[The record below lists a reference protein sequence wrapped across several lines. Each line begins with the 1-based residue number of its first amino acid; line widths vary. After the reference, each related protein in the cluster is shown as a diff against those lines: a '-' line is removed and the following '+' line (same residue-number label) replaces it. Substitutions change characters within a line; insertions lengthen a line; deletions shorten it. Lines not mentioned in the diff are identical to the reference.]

1 MVLRSD
7 WSARP
12 CPIARGINAV
22 GDPWVLLILR
32 ELVAGVHRF
41 DQIREQVGAADN
53 ILAKRLK
60 YMVEEGLAVRT
71 PYQEGRAR
79 RYEYHLTEAGA
90 DTLPIL
96 HAYTLW
102 AQKHTPSEGHEHRL
116 AIICRNCEHQ
126 SSRGEACSHCGAMLT
141 TGNVSWIRPIYADQV
156 PRPLAGTASSG
167 ASLTVTE
174 VAHHRLHAPV
184 GVAVER

>member
-12 CPIARGINAV
+12 CPMARGINAV

-60 YMVEEGLAVRT
+60 YMVEEGLAVRS
-71 PYQEGRAR
+71 PCQDGRAR
-79 RYEYHLTEAGA
+79 RFEYFPTEAGA

-96 HAYTLW
+96 HAYAIW
-102 AQKHTPSEGHEHRL
+102 AQKHTPSDGHGHRL
-116 AIICRNCEHQ
+116 TIICRNCGRA
-126 SSRGEACSHCGAMLT
+126 SSNGEACSNCGALLT
-141 TGNVSWIRPIYADQV
+141 TANVSWIRPIYDDQA
-156 PRPLAGTASSG
+156 PRPLVGTAARSTQPG
-167 ASLTVTE
+167 
-174 VAHHRLHAPV
+174 
-184 GVAVER
+184 

>member
-7 WSARP
+7 WSTRP

-60 YMVEEGLAVRT
+60 YMVEEGLAVRA
-71 PYQEGRAR
+71 PYQDGRAR
-79 RYEYHLTEAGA
+79 RFEYFPTQAGA

-102 AQKHTPSEGHEHRL
+102 AQKHTPSEGHENRL
-116 AIICRNCEHQ
+116 SIICRSCQLE
-126 SSRGEACSHCGAMLT
+126 SSSGEACSHCGATLT
-141 TGNVSWIRPIYADQV
+141 TANVSWIRPTYEDHR
-156 PRPLAGTASSG
+156 PRPLTKSV
-167 ASLTVTE
+167 ASLACDEIV
-174 VAHHRLHAPV
+174 L
-184 GVAVER
+184 